1 MDKSRKIYSD
11 QGQFKYPE
19 IDCSR
24 PLTIQ
29 RSKIGMVYFYIGQMQ
44 EGTNMRD
51 GVGIAVHDSGDIEE
65 GYWKKDS
72 LNGFWRTISSIGSYY
87 IGEFKNFSHHGHGT
101 YCANEGNKFIGEYK
115 NGRRIKEAEDAVDET
130 VVDSD

>member
-1 MDKSRKIYSD
+1 MAISIQIWFNVFLICFPFLTAFRTNMDKSRKIYSD

-51 GVGIAVHDSGDIEE
+51 GVGIAVHDSGD
-65 GYWKKDS
+65 
-72 LNGFWRTISSIGSYY
+72 TIL
-87 IGEFKNFSHHGHGT
+87 FNL
-101 YCANEGNKFIGEYK
+101 
-115 NGRRIKEAEDAVDET
+115 
-130 VVDSD
+130 